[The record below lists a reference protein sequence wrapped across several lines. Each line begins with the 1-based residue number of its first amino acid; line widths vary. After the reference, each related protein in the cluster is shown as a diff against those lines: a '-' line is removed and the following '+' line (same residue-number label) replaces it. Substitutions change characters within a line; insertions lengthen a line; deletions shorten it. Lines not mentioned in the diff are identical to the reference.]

1 MNAIERRHKILEQ
14 LEENSPGYTTE
25 LAEKLDATPMTIYRD
40 LQALEKQGL
49 VVLVRGG
56 AILNRGT
63 ALLYGL
69 KFRQMKMPL
78 EKMRIAEYCA
88 NLASDGMTVFIDCG
102 STAEKIAENLRAKKI
117 ITLTTSLSVAN
128 ILAESENKLIILPG
142 VYEKILHGFS
152 GQLTADFM
160 SRFFVDKMF
169 LGANGIDA
177 HGFLTSPS
185 LTDAE
190 TKRALI
196 KCAREIIV
204 AADCTKL
211 DKSFF
216 EVIARPKEINLL
228 VTDSGADKNL
238 LAEFQKRGLNVAAV

>member
-1 MNAIERRHKILEQ
+1 
-14 LEENSPGYTTE
+14 
-25 LAEKLDATPMTIYRD
+25 MTIYRD

-78 EKMRIAEYCA
+78 EKMRIDEYCA
-88 NLASDGMTVFIDCG
+88 NLVSDGATVFIDCG

-128 ILAESENKLIILPG
+128 ILAESENTLIILPG
-142 VYEKILHGFS
+142 VYEKLLHGFS
-152 GQLTADFM
+152 GQLTADFA

-169 LGANGIDA
+169 LGANGI
-177 HGFLTSPS
+177 
-185 LTDAE
+185 
-190 TKRALI
+190 
-196 KCAREIIV
+196 
-204 AADCTKL
+204 
-211 DKSFF
+211 F

-228 VTDSGADKNL
+228 VTDNAADKNI
-238 LAEFQKRGLNVAAV
+238 LAEIQKRGLNVATV